1 MAMNCETILKVL
13 AVVIVIYL
21 LTKPQQPKRPILSAH
36 IRRRELDLPPLNRI
50 RQETLGVNPNPNP
63 NAYIRTTVEVPV
75 PREAQG
81 VFNVGHIRTNRNNS
95 YMNSSAVMH
104 HIRNDRRNNMLN
116 SMMEGDGGADS
127 GSSQQMG
134 F

>member
-21 LTKPQQPKRPILSAH
+21 LTKPQQPNRPILAAH
-36 IRRRELDLPPLNRI
+36 IRRRGEQDLVLTPSNFRI
-50 RQETLGVNPNPNP
+50 RQNETLSNNPNEPF
-63 NAYIRTTVEVPV
+63 RFQDGC
-75 PREAQG
+75 QG
-81 VFNVGHIRTNRNNS
+81 QGPFGCQGHIRTTRNNS

>member
-36 IRRRELDLPPLNRI
+36 IRRREELPPLNRI
-50 RQETLGVNPNPNP
+50 RQNETLGVNPNP

-116 SMMEGDGGADS
+116 SMIGSDIGS
-127 GSSQQMG
+127 GPDTPSM
-134 F
+134 

>member
-63 NAYIRTTVEVPV
+63 NAYIRTTVED
-75 PREAQG
+75 QG
-81 VFNVGHIRTNRNNS
+81 VFKSQGPFTTTSTGHIRTNRNNS

-104 HIRNDRRNNMLN
+104 HIRSDRRNNMLN
-116 SMMEGDGGADS
+116 SMIDPNLGS
-127 GSSQQMG
+127 GPDTPSM
-134 F
+134 